1 MGPQREQAG
10 IDAKATTVEDL
21 REGGAGLGHRSTVV
35 LPCIVFGG
43 HAPGFVDGKEYAGLL
58 EDLAHGSDD
67 ETARLVL
74 RRRHALGI
82 ERIAD
87 PGDVHVAIRIVNASA
102 GEDVHTRSEGHAGCT
117 SHQVGLEPPG
127 IAQEHNSGRIPER
140 RWLPLSGEQRAGALT
155 HLAGHARDAQ
165 SATSSTISTSTG
177 ALMGSPATPTADRA
191 CRPASPKI
199 SSSNSLA
206 PLMTA
211 G

>member
-1 MGPQREQAG
+1 MGPQREQTG
-10 IDAKATTVEDL
+10 IEAKATTVEDL

-35 LPCIVFGG
+35 LPSIVFSG
-43 HAPGFVDGKEYAGLL
+43 HAPRFVDGKEYAGLL

-67 ETARLVL
+67 ETARLML
-74 RRRHALGI
+74 RRRHPLGI

-87 PGDVHVAIRIVNASA
+87 PGDVHVAIRIVNAAA
-102 GEDVHTRSEGHAGCT
+102 GEDMHTRSKSHAGST
-117 SHQVGLEPPG
+117 SHQVGLKPPG
-127 IAQEHNSGRIPER
+127 VAQEHDGGRIPER
-140 RWLPLSGEQRAGALT
+140 RRLPLPGEQRAGTLT
-155 HLAGHARDAQ
+155 HLARHARHAQ
-165 SATSSTISTSTG
+165 SATSRTISTSTG

-206 PLMTA
+206 PFMTA